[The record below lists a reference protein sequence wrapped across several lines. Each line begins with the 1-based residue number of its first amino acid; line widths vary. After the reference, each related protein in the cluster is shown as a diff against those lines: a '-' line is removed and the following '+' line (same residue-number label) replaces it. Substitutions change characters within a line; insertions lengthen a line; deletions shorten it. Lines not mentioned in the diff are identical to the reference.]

1 MMIKVAWD
9 YSEFAAHYDK
19 RADYSENCLDAVFH
33 KVSSD
38 KSYPVVDLG
47 AGTGKL
53 TLPLLRH
60 GYSVIAVEPNENMR
74 TIGVANTR
82 GLDVVWLEGIAENTS
97 LPRNTFQ
104 TAFLVPLSM

>member
-1 MMIKVAWD
+1 MIKVAWD

-53 TLPLLRH
+53 TLPLLHH

-74 TIGVANTR
+74 RLELLTHACC
-82 GLDVVWLEGIAENTS
+82 VVGACRKYKSPTEYISDGI
-97 LPRNTFQ
+97 FW
-104 TAFLVPLSM
+104 FLF